1 VGLLRFHHSLLSTA
15 FLRLSA
21 AALAR
26 VKGLGGRR
34 RGGSDSSEGGGKMS
48 QINMNGNFTCY
59 PMTVLSTSTNNGVWK
74 AQDALIESLPLF
86 FSQLFII
93 LFVTRFFFYLLKPL
107 HQPPLIAEILVSSIL
122 HFSINIYIYIYI
134 HTHTLVHNNIISN
147 YYIYYLLFS
156 NENKMVRRDSVVH
169 LLPIRY
175 IGINYSNDVN
185 LDIFAIIALEFK
197 KAKCWVLNYV

>member
-1 VGLLRFHHSLLSTA
+1 VGILLRFHHSLLSTA

-59 PMTVLSTSTNNGVWK
+59 PMTVLSTSTNNGFWK

-122 HFSINIYIYIYI
+122 HFSINIYIY
-134 HTHTLVHNNIISN
+134 THTLLCIIISFLIITFI
-147 YYIYYLLFS
+147 IYYFLMKTKWYVVTQLCIFS
-156 NENKMVRRDSVVH
+156 Q
-169 LLPIRY
+169 
-175 IGINYSNDVN
+175 
-185 LDIFAIIALEFK
+185 
-197 KAKCWVLNYV
+197 